1 MISLSASAVLASVGS
16 EFYQYLLLFP
26 GFPFLV
32 FVLYVQLKLK
42 ARNAKNRQPFESQ
55 PRPPGWSLQQR
66 VEDTTL
72 DGMFYVF
79 GIALFG
85 LFGAGI
91 YTSTGNRF
99 LFFLVGGGGSLFC
112 LVCGLRL
119 LEKSWN
125 NRLGLKGELLVGARL
140 EELRSRDCLVF
151 HDLEFNGKDNTKWNI
166 DHVLLGPSTV
176 FVVETKCR
184 RKSRE
189 HNADGQKGH
198 EVIFDGTHLIF
209 PFGRDTHGLDQA
221 RRNAEYLKKLLE
233 EQNAIGLPVE
243 AVLVLPGW
251 FVKRQGRG
259 PVRVVNEK
267 ELAQLPL
274 ADGPRIEPRLRQ
286 ALAAQL
292 AKMSMT

>member
-1 MISLSASAVLASVGS
+1 M
-16 EFYQYLLLFP
+16 
-26 GFPFLV
+26 
-32 FVLYVQLKLK
+32 
-42 ARNAKNRQPFESQ
+42 
-55 PRPPGWSLQQR
+55 
-66 VEDTTL
+66 TL
-72 DGMFYVF
+72 DGMAYIG
-79 GIALFG
+79 GILLLG
-85 LFGAGI
+85 LAGAGL
-91 YTSTGNRF
+91 YATTGNI
-99 LFFLVGGGGSLFC
+99 LYFLVIGGGCGIFC
-112 LVCGLRL
+112 LVRGIKL
-119 LEKSWN
+119 LESVWN
-125 NRLGLKGELLVGARL
+125 QRLGLKGELLVGARL

-151 HDLEFNGKDNTKWNI
+151 HDLEIAGKENTKWNI
-166 DHVLLGPSTV
+166 DHVLLAPSCV

-184 RKSRE
+184 RKSK
-189 HNADGQKGH
+189 HTNADGQKGH
-198 EVIFDGTHLIF
+198 EVIFDGTHLHF

-251 FVKRQGRG
+251 FVKRQGKG